1 MTFMEI
7 LEYAE
12 KRGKIRRKEWPF
24 DSFLIL
30 SITRRMLLDRWGDI
44 RILTIEDYK
53 ADDWEVY
60 KDKEIEYFDF
70 HQALKHLEEGK
81 RVSRKKWTL
90 LNSFNK
96 YIFISQDVNKLY
108 TNNNQSVILSDLD
121 ILAKDW
127 YIVEGK

>member
-108 TNNNQSVILSDLD
+108 NNNNQSVILSDLD

>member
-12 KRGKIRRKEWPF
+12 KRGKIRRKEWSF

-44 RILTIEDYK
+44 RILTMEDYK

-81 RVSRKKWTL
+81 RVSRKEWTL
-90 LNSFNK
+90 LNR
-96 YIFISQDVNKLY
+96 YVFISPDVNRLHY
-108 TNNNQSVILSDLD
+108 NNN
-121 ILAKDW
+121 
-127 YIVEGK
+127 